1 MVLVVG
7 SLAAVDQ
14 LRTGHRRTADL
25 RYRPARHLPVRAPQ
39 ASSAGTNRAA
49 RLRAGVAQVTL
60 TTDTPLFDI
69 DPNEAAYWASV
80 QRENEARWIAEQEDS
95 IVGPLNG
102 DGPGARHYDPLSS
115 HVAADMAD
123 MSKPDVK
130 AAVLELVRQYG
141 ALTGQ
146 ELNELYKAK
155 WEANGWPK
163 ASFESPR
170 RRAGELQRAGRLR
183 ILNHD
188 NWHDGRGEPAQYTL
202 LGVRS

>member
-1 MVLVVG
+1 MP
-7 SLAAVDQ
+7 S
-14 LRTGHRRTADL
+14 
-25 RYRPARHLPVRAPQ
+25 
-39 ASSAGTNRAA
+39 
-49 RLRAGVAQVTL
+49 
-60 TTDTPLFDI
+60 TDTLPPPMFDLEVCGHHQS
-69 DPNEAAYWASV
+69 D
-80 QRENEARWIAEQEDS
+80 AEWLNFDA
-95 IVGPLNG
+95 VVPPLNG
-102 DGPGARHYDPLSS
+102 DGPGARLHDPLSS
-115 HVAADMAD
+115 HVAADVAD
-123 MSKPDVK
+123 ASKPDVK

-155 WEANGWPK
+155 WQANGWPK